1 MAENI
6 HFDVLIVVTPKD
18 CERLLPLYPRLI
30 GNFGYGN
37 ICFIGSEEVGNIA
50 RNDDGIKDHSDWM
63 DENDLIPFSEV
74 YDCMSK
80 RLETYLKGEKLA
92 RAVVGWYYQQF
103 LKMQYSMVCE
113 DEYYM
118 VWDGDTVPCRKIN
131 MFSPETGQPYLDLK
145 HEYHLEYFETMGKIL
160 PGFRKVIE
168 RSFISEHMLI
178 RCDIMK
184 ALIAEIENNDSI
196 PGTRF
201 WEKII
206 NCIEPAKIYDSSFSE
221 FETYGTYVAL
231 REPNVYKLREWHSF
245 RLGASFFDMN
255 TICDRDFEWLGKDF
269 DAISFEKGQKVRE
282 DNKNFFDN
290 PEYQQ
295 KLSAKKML
303 QLAQMEYREGYKE
316 IWADDIQN
324 SKNANVNEGG
334 FYLTDDREN
343 RVLIVVN
350 HDDKDQPL
358 QRFVETIRDVLNP
371 ESYMIVVVE
380 NGLEPEEYDFVN
392 EHKDVMIVS
401 SGEKISFGAACN
413 LAVSESAKT
422 EYKNCDVFLLDC
434 DCVLIFDA
442 LYFLKEALY
451 SREDIAA
458 VGSVSNYAD
467 NKQQLDISFD
477 NDEEYIKYG
486 VKVNVPMKDPCL
498 ERVLLSSYSLL
509 IKRSFWNEIGG
520 LDESCQDKKL
530 CEKLFS
536 LEALKQG
543 KRLMVVRNSYVYRPN
558 WDEGDKQDITLDDA
572 QTDEI
577 IREKYG
583 FDFSRYELPSR
594 AVISRI
600 PFDNTARFNVLDFGC
615 GLGSDIK
622 AIKSIFPNA
631 EIMGIES
638 NGKLYSIVH
647 KTEKV
652 LESLDEVMEFVD
664 DETFEVLIIDRST
677 LEAMGEEEQML
688 VSSLLKEN
696 ALVLTRDS
704 K

>member
-18 CERLLPLYPRLI
+18 CERLLHLYPRLI
-30 GNFGYGN
+30 GNFEYGN

-50 RNDDGIKDHSDWM
+50 RNDERIKDHSYWM
-63 DENDLIPFSEV
+63 DENDLILFSEV

-80 RLETYLKGEKLA
+80 KLEPILKGEPLA

-103 LKMQYSMVCE
+103 LKMQYSVVCK

-145 HEYHLEYFETMGKIL
+145 HEYHLEYFETMAKIL
-160 PGFRKVIE
+160 PGFKKVIE

-184 ALIAEIENNDSI
+184 SLIADIEKNDSI

-231 REPNVYKLREWHSF
+231 RNPNVYKLREWHSF

-269 DAISFEKGQKVRE
+269 DAISFEKGQKVRD

-303 QLAQMEYREGYKE
+303 QLAQMEYHGGYKE

-324 SKNANVNEGG
+324 IKNANVNEGG
-334 FYLTDDREN
+334 FYLTDDREQ
-343 RVLIVVN
+343 RVLIVIN
-350 HDDKDQPL
+350 HDNKEQHL
-358 QRFVETIRDVLNP
+358 QRCVETIRDVLNP
-371 ESYMIVVVE
+371 ESYLIAVVE
-380 NGLEPEEYDFVN
+380 NGIEPEEYDFVRGYD
-392 EHKDVMIVS
+392 DVMVVTS
-401 SGEKISFGAACN
+401 PEKLGFGAACN
-413 LAVSESAKT
+413 LAVNESVKT

-451 SREDIAA
+451 SKEDIAA

-486 VKVNVPMKDPCL
+486 AKVNVPMNDPCL
-498 ERVLLSSYSLL
+498 ERVLLSGFALL
-509 IKRSFWNEIGG
+509 VKRSFWNEIGG
-520 LDESCQDKKL
+520 LNESSQDSGL
-530 CEKLFS
+530 CERIFA
-536 LEALKQG
+536 LEAMKHG
-543 KRLMVVRNSYVYRPN
+543 KRLMVARNSYVYRPDPAGALQSESRKDCADIN
-558 WDEGDKQDITLDDA
+558 GVILDE
-572 QTDEI
+572 
-577 IREKYG
+577 YG
-583 FDFSRYELPSR
+583 FDFSKYALPSR
-594 AVISRI
+594 DVISRI
-600 PFDNTARFNVLDFGC
+600 PFDNNASFSVLDYGC
-615 GLGSDIK
+615 GLGSEMK
-622 AIKSIFPNA
+622 AIRSIFPNA
-631 EIMGIES
+631 EVLGVES
-638 NGKLYSIVH
+638 NRKLYSIVH
-647 KTEKV
+647 ETERV
-652 LESLDEVMEFVD
+652 LESLDELLELYD
-664 DETFEVLIIDRST
+664 DESFDVLIIDKAV
-677 LEAMGEEEQML
+677 LEAMDEEEQKL
-688 VSSLLKEN
+688 FSALLKEN
-696 ALVLTRDS
+696 AAVLTRES
-704 K
+704 